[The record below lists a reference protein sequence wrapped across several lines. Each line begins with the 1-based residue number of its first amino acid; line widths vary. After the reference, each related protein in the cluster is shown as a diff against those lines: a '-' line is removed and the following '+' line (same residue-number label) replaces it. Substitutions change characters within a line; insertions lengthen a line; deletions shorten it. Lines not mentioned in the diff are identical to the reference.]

1 MPKITKNNQVSEEPT
16 LIDGVLHQIL
26 KPASS
31 EVRPALFLDRDGC
44 IVVETNYLQ
53 RAEDVQLI
61 DGAAKV
67 IASANAL
74 NIAVIIVTNQA
85 GIGYGY
91 FTWKEF
97 QKVQDELISK
107 LSDHGAYCDGVF
119 ACPHHK
125 KGLPPF
131 QHPNHPSRKPN
142 PGMLLSAAESLNI
155 NLSCSWIVGDR
166 YGDLEAGYNAGLAGG
181 IHVSTGHGSNK
192 NERVNSLALAT
203 DNFNV
208 LTAFSIF
215 DVPNLTNLFS

>member
-1 MPKITKNNQVSEEPT
+1 MQKIKKNNQVSEEPT

-107 LSDHGAYCDGVF
+107 LSDFGAYCDGYIYD
-119 ACPHHK
+119 A
-125 KGLPPF
+125 
-131 QHPNHPSRKPN
+131 S
-142 PGMLLSAAESLNI
+142 
-155 NLSCSWIVGDR
+155 
-166 YGDLEAGYNAGLAGG
+166 
-181 IHVSTGHGSNK
+181 
-192 NERVNSLALAT
+192 
-203 DNFNV
+203 
-208 LTAFSIF
+208 
-215 DVPNLTNLFS
+215 